1 MKTLRNLRNIGIMA
15 HVDAGKTTVT
25 ERILYYTGLI
35 HKMGNVDSGN
45 TTMDTDPQEAKRGIT
60 ISSAAITT
68 FWKFRDEQFQ
78 LNLVDTPGHVD
89 FTAEVERSLRVLDG
103 AVAVFCA
110 RSGVQPQSE
119 TVWRQADRYNV
130 PRIAF
135 VNKMDRQGAD
145 FFRVVREI
153 RDRLGA
159 NVIPVQ
165 IPAGAEDAFTGVID
179 LVEMKALTW
188 TDVEGNS
195 FELVDIP
202 PELLAEAERW
212 RRHLLEELALRD
224 EAIFEKYASSPAS
237 VNSEDIC
244 SALRSLTIDMR
255 IVPVLCGAAYRNK
268 GVQPLLDA
276 IVRYLPSPADI
287 PEVAG
292 TSPETGETTTRKPE
306 SSEPLSALA
315 FKIVSDDFGK
325 LTMVRVYSG
334 SVKTG
339 DIAWNSRTGKQVR
352 ISRLLRVLSDKVE
365 QVEQIAAGDI
375 GAIIGLKEVKTGD
388 TLASPEHPLVLGA
401 IEFPEP
407 VFGYAIEAKTAGASG
422 KLSEAL
428 ARLLDEDPTL
438 DVEIDPQ
445 SGQTILR
452 GMGELHLEVVLE
464 KLASEYA
471 VEVNKGAP
479 QVAYKEQLTG
489 KVIHHERLVK
499 QTGGSGSF
507 ADIRFELSPRED
519 GLPGLLFVNEI
530 KGGVIPN
537 EFIPSV
543 QKGFANAMKDGV
555 LAGYPLESMCVR
567 LLDGRI
573 HEKDSHAQDFEIVA
587 RAGFRNAAKLASPR
601 LLEPVMNVEV
611 ITPEEYTG
619 VITGD
624 LNRRRGMIK
633 GMEMKN
639 NVQVL
644 TAEVPLAELFGYVIA
659 LRTNSQ
665 GRADVSITFSSYQL
679 VPAGI
684 EQKVLMK

>member
-1 MKTLRNLRNIGIMA
+1 MKNIRNIGIMA

-68 FWKFRDEQFQ
+68 YWNYQSEKFQF
-78 LNLVDTPGHVD
+78 NLIDTPGHVD

-119 TVWRQADRYNV
+119 TVWRQADRYVV

-145 FFRVVREI
+145 FLRVVQEMRE
-153 RDRLGA
+153 RLGA
-159 NVIPVQ
+159 SVVPVQ
-165 IPAGAEDAFTGVID
+165 LPIGAEDDFRGVID
-179 LVEMKALTW
+179 LIAMQALLWNDAQGT
-188 TDVEGNS
+188 S
-195 FELVDIP
+195 FSVMEIPSELR
-202 PELLAEAERW
+202 AEAERW
-212 RRHLLEELALRD
+212 RQQLLEELALRD
-224 EAIFEKYASSPAS
+224 ELIFEQYSQSPAQITAEEI
-237 VNSEDIC
+237 VA
-244 SALRSLTIDMR
+244 ALRRQVLAMKL
-255 IVPVLCGAAYRNK
+255 VPALCGAAYRNK
-268 GVQPLLDA
+268 GVQPLLNA
-276 IVRYLPSPADI
+276 VVQYLPAPVDV
-287 PEVAG
+287 PEITG
-292 TSPETGETTTRKPE
+292 TSPETGAPVIRRPE
-306 SSEPLSALA
+306 STEPMSALA

-334 SVKTG
+334 TLKTG
-339 DIAWNSRTGKQVR
+339 DVAWNGRSGKQVR
-352 ISRLLRVLSDKVE
+352 ISRLLRVLSDKFE
-365 QVEQIAAGDI
+365 PVEQIAAGDI
-375 GAIIGLKEVKTGD
+375 GAVIGLKEVKTGD
-388 TLASPEHPLVLGA
+388 TLADPEHPLVLGA

-407 VFGYAIEAKTAGASG
+407 VIGYAIEAKTSGASD
-422 KLSEAL
+422 KLAEAL
-428 ARLLDEDPTL
+428 SRLLDEDPTL
-438 DVEIDPQ
+438 NVEIDPQ
-445 SGQTILR
+445 SGQTILK

-464 KLASEYA
+464 KLASDYE

-479 QVAYKEQLTG
+479 QVAYKEQLTA
-489 KVIHHERLVK
+489 KVVHHERLIK
-499 QTGGSGSF
+499 QSGGSGSY

-519 GLPGLLFVNEI
+519 DLPGLQFVNEI

-543 QKGFANAMKDGV
+543 QKGFEQAMKNGV
-555 LAGYPLESMCVR
+555 LAGYPLESLCVR
-567 LLDGRI
+567 LFDGRI
-573 HEKDSHAQDFEIVA
+573 HEKDSHAQDFENAA
-587 RAGFRNAAKLASPR
+587 REGFRHAAKQAAPR
-601 LLEPVMNVEV
+601 LLEPVMTVEV
-611 ITPEEYTG
+611 VAPEEYTG

-639 NVQVL
+639 TVQVI
-644 TAEVPLAELFGYVIA
+644 TAEVPLAELFGYVTA

-665 GRADVSITFSSYQL
+665 GRADVTITFSSYQL

-684 EQKVLMK
+684 EQKVLAK